1 MTEMSGRPYMS
12 SIGISDPLS
21 LDNGHSVASVLFD
34 VQSPP
39 LLHSLFSQGSTSP
52 AVMNPS
58 GDSLFFH
65 SAGQPSVLYSAT
77 SSSSIV
83 HAPKRHRDCEEQM
96 IGMNGLKPVSS
107 PALLFNTEQ
116 ERLVMSSC
124 VSSQITE
131 ANNQHYLTAG
141 ESDCSSDEDPLG
153 YPGIESDPTC
163 RKMKRIKLDGISAAS
178 GNPEIESTR
187 RNQSPACRY
196 DVVRVALLRFRELF
210 GNTCVKRGFVV
221 PSGSADWPE
230 ETWGIR
236 LDLVRSAYLYSS
248 LNY

>member
-1 MTEMSGRPYMS
+1 
-12 SIGISDPLS
+12 
-21 LDNGHSVASVLFD
+21 
-34 VQSPP
+34 
-39 LLHSLFSQGSTSP
+39 
-52 AVMNPS
+52 
-58 GDSLFFH
+58 
-65 SAGQPSVLYSAT
+65 
-77 SSSSIV
+77 
-83 HAPKRHRDCEEQM
+83 M

-116 ERLVMSSC
+116 ERRVMSSC

-131 ANNQHYLTAG
+131 AINQHYLTAG

-163 RKMKRIKLDGISAAS
+163 GKMKRIKLDGISAAS

-236 LDLVRSAYLYSS
+236 LDLVRSA
-248 LNY
+248 